1 MTQLRER
8 DSRAMFDFLAEAEAV
23 AGPVPFPEP
32 LVESLRRLIGCDL
45 AEFDEM
51 DRAERRCGWTTA
63 SVGNPESVDGLPSF
77 WEIRHDHPLC
87 RLHDEEPGRQAPV
100 KLSDLFTA
108 RQLRSTMMYA
118 EWYGPQGISDELE
131 VTLSPSRHF
140 TRTVVLQREIG
151 TFGERER
158 EILGLLRPHLVS
170 FLARAAERRRLD
182 AALTATASS
191 TTAVIAF
198 NRDGHIDLASPDAV
212 RLVGDYLGQSLEDA
226 LPHVLWDW
234 VDSAPHE
241 PLWLES
247 EQGRLVVE
255 FAEPATLLLREH
267 GFESGVEALTARERE
282 VLELVAQGR
291 KNAEI
296 AATLWVAEST
306 VRKHLE
312 HVFEKLGARNRTE
325 AAALL
330 TRRLPRADDGTRTHD
345 LLHASGVVNSGGTSG
360 RRHG

>member
-1 MTQLRER
+1 VTQLRER
-8 DSRAMFDFLAEAEAV
+8 DFRAMFDFLAEAEAV
-23 AGPVPFPEP
+23 EGPVPFPAP
-32 LVESLRRLIGCDL
+32 LVESLRQLIGCDA

-51 DRAERRCGWTTA
+51 DRAERRCGLTA
-63 SVGNPESVDGLPSF
+63 AALSEPEPVDGLPSF

-87 RLHDEEPGRQAPV
+87 RLHDEDPASQSPV
-100 KLSDLFTA
+100 KLSDLFTP
-108 RQLRSTMMYA
+108 RQLRSTMIYA
-118 EWYGPQGISDELE
+118 EWFGPLGVSDQLE

-140 TRTVVLQREIG
+140 TKTIVFDRRAG
-151 TFGERER
+151 SFGERER

-170 FLARAAERRRLD
+170 LIGRAVERRRLD

-191 TTAVIAF
+191 ATAVVAF
-198 NRDGHIDLASPDAV
+198 NGDGHIDLATTDAV
-212 RLVGDYLGQSLEDA
+212 RLVGDYLGQPLEDA
-226 LPHVLWDW
+226 LPPVLWDW
-234 VDSAPHE
+234 VESEPRE

-255 FAEPATLLLREH
+255 FAEPVTLLLREH
-267 GFESGVEALTARERE
+267 GFDSGVEALTTRERE
-282 VLELVAQGR
+282 VLGLVAQGR

-296 AATLWVAEST
+296 AAALWVTEST

-330 TRRLPRADDGTRTHD
+330 TRRLTRADDGDRER
-345 LLHASGVVNSGGTSG
+345 LPK
-360 RRHG
+360 RRHTPL

>member
-1 MTQLRER
+1 VTQLRER

-23 AGPVPFPEP
+23 EGAEPFPEP
-32 LVESLRRLIGCDL
+32 LVESLRQLIGADL

-51 DRAERRCGWTTA
+51 DRAECRCGWTAATLSDA
-63 SVGNPESVDGLPSF
+63 EPADDLPSF

-87 RLHDEEPGRQAPV
+87 RLHDEEPGRESPV
-100 KLSDLFTA
+100 KLSDLFTP

-118 EWYGPQGISDELE
+118 EWYGPRGVSDELE

-140 TRTVVLQREIG
+140 TRTLILQRG
-151 TFGERER
+151 VGRFGERER

-170 FLARAAERRRLD
+170 FLERAAQRRRLE
-182 AALTATASS
+182 AALNATASS
-191 TTAVIAF
+191 TTAVVAF
-198 NRDGHIDLASPDAV
+198 NRDGHIDLATPDAV
-212 RLVGDYLGQSLEDA
+212 RLVGDYLGRPLEDA
-226 LPHVLWDW
+226 LPPVLWDW

-247 EQGRLVVE
+247 EQGRLAVE
-255 FAEPATLLLREH
+255 FAEPVTLLFREH
-267 GFESGVEALTARERE
+267 GFDSGVEALTARERE
-282 VLELVAQGR
+282 VLELVGQGR
-291 KNAEI
+291 RNAEI
-296 AATLWVAEST
+296 AAALWVTEST

-330 TRRLPRADDGTRTHD
+330 TRRLTRADDGTRTHD
-345 LLHASGVVNSGGTSG
+345 LLHGKQTL
-360 RRHG
+360 